1 MGERKIGPKGPGRPP
16 DVVPENWDRAIM
28 DMFRDG
34 KTTDEIREVLKEA
47 GHNVSKKAIASVAE
61 KLDPSLLS
69 APNGGYAALGIRRD
83 LESVAFDE
91 YRDVVDDF
99 IIEGRT
105 HFKIRCFL
113 IMQGFE
119 IEPKDM
125 EEYCEAR
132 VAELSK
138 LAADPKEASASRHKS
153 HLNWLRRRIAEVWHN
168 MPHDKR
174 YTERV
179 LGLLVQ
185 EFGAATRWEIEKL
198 AKSLEGNKDASAA
211 NEEIERKLGI
221 VEEEQPEPE
230 SAPEQEPSGAEAPM
244 GATV

>member
-16 DVVPENWDRAIM
+16 NFVPENWDRAIV

-34 KTTDEIREVLKEA
+34 KTTDEIREVLKKA
-47 GHNVSKKAIASVAE
+47 GHNVSRKGIAGVAE

-69 APNGGYAALGIRRD
+69 APNGGYAALGICRD
-83 LESVAFDE
+83 LTSVAFDE
-91 YRDVVDDF
+91 YREVVDDF
-99 IIEGRT
+99 LIDGRKPN
-105 HFKIRCFL
+105 KIRAYL
-113 IMQGFE
+113 IMEGFE

-125 EEYCEAR
+125 EEYCESR
-132 VAELSK
+132 LAELERI
-138 LAADPKEASASRHKS
+138 AADPKEASSVRHKS
-153 HLNWLRRRIAEVWHN
+153 HVSLLRRRIAEVWHN

-179 LGLLVQ
+179 FGLLIQ
-185 EFGAATRWEIEKL
+185 EYGASVRWEIEKL
-198 AKSLEGNKDASAA
+198 KASLEGNKDTNAA

-230 SAPEQEPSGAEAPM
+230 STPEQEPSGAEAAM